1 MLLHVA
7 FEERIEAIFDHGDLQ
22 KNVTFYKEMYLNDTL
37 LTGDS
42 FFLPQH
48 ATQKWP
54 LTLQI
59 WIAKCRVCDCSALCV
74 VAMQD

>member
-7 FEERIEAIFDHGDLQ
+7 FEERIEAIFDNGDLQ

-42 FFLPQH
+42 FFLTP
-48 ATQKWP
+48 ACN
-54 LTLQI
+54 
-59 WIAKCRVCDCSALCV
+59 AE
-74 VAMQD
+74 VAV